1 MGTEGSSD
9 TDDDADGESE
19 NADMDDD
26 EQSLLQDEVRYS
38 SPSLEIC
45 KLTIL

>member
-26 EQSLLQDEVRYS
+26 ELLQDEVRYS